1 MHWISIIFI
10 GLASNIDNLG
20 IGVSFGTR
28 STRIPILSNLF
39 IAILAM
45 TAAYLSITM
54 GQLISGYMSQQH
66 ADIIG
71 GSVIVVLGI
80 WSILPKRRTRAVK
93 SSLRTTSDKDR
104 SVTWQ
109 ETISLGFA
117 LSLNCIATGFGA
129 GVSGASPIM
138 TAISVGVFSLITV
151 AIGLRIG
158 HEIARTW
165 LGKYSTLIG
174 GMILIAI
181 GLYEI
186 FL

>member
-1 MHWISIIFI
+1 MHLISIILI

-28 STRIPILSNLF
+28 STKIPIVSNLF

-45 TAAYLSITM
+45 AAAYLAITM
-54 GQLISGYMSQQH
+54 GHLISGFMSQKH
-66 ADIIG
+66 ADLIG
-71 GSVIVVLGI
+71 GSVIILLGL
-80 WSILPKRRTRAVK
+80 WSILPKQRTRVAT
-93 SSLRTTSDKDR
+93 SPLRETSDSER
-104 SVTWQ
+104 SITWQ

-117 LSLNCIATGFGA
+117 LSLNCIATGFVA

-138 TAISVGVFSLITV
+138 TAISVGTFSLITV

-174 GMILIAI
+174 GMILIVI
-181 GLYEI
+181 GLMEI